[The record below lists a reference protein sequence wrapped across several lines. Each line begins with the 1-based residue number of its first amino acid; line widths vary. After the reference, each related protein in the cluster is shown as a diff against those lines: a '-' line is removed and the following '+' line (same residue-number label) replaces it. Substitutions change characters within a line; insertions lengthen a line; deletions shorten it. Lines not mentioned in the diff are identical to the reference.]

1 MVNLHR
7 VGFHNTETSKG
18 NLPVDEIDKDDVNQS
33 LIDSWYHHG
42 SISRVKFSIV
52 SNGIDI

>member
-1 MVNLHR
+1 MEL
-7 VGFHNTETSKG
+7 TG
-18 NLPVDEIDKDDVNQS
+18 NEIDKDDVNQS

-42 SISRVKFSIV
+42 SISRVKFSVV